1 MLELRKVFLVS
12 IRHKIHLFEVTAL
25 FKSET
30 TYQPEKTLMTI
41 THDMRICQSDYPMDW
56 YPEAFIPY
64 AEEYQAL
71 PDRQLTTVLKW
82 MTPYMKKAQDH
93 FGDQLLLLAHY
104 YMGGDIVRLIEQFG
118 GKIGDSY
125 QLALMAANHP
135 EKSVIIESAVHFM
148 AESISILAHEHQHV
162 YITNPK
168 SGCTMEMLAKDFMVE
183 PAFLDLNQRYGQ
195 DNILPVCYMN
205 TSGRVKAMT
214 GAQGGAVCTSSNVK
228 KIFQWAQKQQKK
240 ILFIPDQHMGEN
252 VAYWL
257 GIKHIAYWPGGTAGA
272 QYSLS
277 AQDAATLERFDK
289 AELILFSS
297 HCAVHTVYQPE
308 QCDYWHSQGY
318 TTIVHPECRNDV
330 IRVAQHAGSTA
341 FIWDYV
347 VHDRAG
353 TKRYAIGTENH
364 MVENLKQH
372 CKQLSIEVVNLA
384 EAPSDSEKKGV
395 GCGCA
400 TMSRNDPPHL
410 VALLDLL
417 RLGKKL
423 DYSEVKAGDVVNE
436 FTGLR
441 HRLQHN
447 DQQWVIDNA
456 KRALQKMI
464 DITEDRV

>member
-1 MLELRKVFLVS
+1 MHIS
-12 IRHKIHLFEVTAL
+12 N
-25 FKSET
+25 
-30 TYQPEKTLMTI
+30 
-41 THDMRICQSDYPMDW
+41 DMSICQSDYPIDW
-56 YPEAFIPY
+56 YQKDFILY
-64 AEEYQAL
+64 AQEYQEL
-71 PDRQLTTVLKW
+71 PNRKLTTVLEW
-82 MTPYMKKAQDH
+82 MRPYIKKAQDH
-93 FGDQLLLLAHY
+93 FGDKLLLLAHY

-125 QLALMAANHP
+125 QLALMAADNP
-135 EKSVIIESAVHFM
+135 DKSIIIESAVHFM
-148 AESISILAHEHQHV
+148 AESISILANNNQQV

-183 PAFLDLNQRYGQ
+183 PAFLDLNTRYGAE
-195 DNILPVCYMN
+195 NILPICYMN

-228 KIFQWAQKQQKK
+228 KIVQWARKKNKK

-257 GIKHIAYWPGGTAGA
+257 GIKNLAYWPGGTAGA
-272 QYSLS
+272 QYSLPD
-277 AQDAATLERFDK
+277 QDKKTLDQFDQ
-289 AELILFSS
+289 AELVLFASQ
-297 HCAVHTVYQPE
+297 CAVHTHYQPGMCE
-308 QCDYWHSQGY
+308 YWHSQGY
-318 TTIVHPECRNDV
+318 TTIVHPECRNEV

-341 FIWDYV
+341 FIWDYAV
-347 VHDRAG
+347 NDRAG

-372 CKQLSIEVVNLA
+372 CKNLGIKIINLA
-384 EAPSDSEKKGV
+384 EAPKKDDVKGV

-417 RLGKKL
+417 RQGKIMS
-423 DYSEVKAGDVVNE
+423 YNEVKAGDVVNE
-436 FTGLR
+436 FTGVR
-441 HRLQHN
+441 NRLPVN

-456 KRALQKMI
+456 KKSLQMMI
-464 DITEDRV
+464 NITEDRI

>member
-1 MLELRKVFLVS
+1 M
-12 IRHKIHLFEVTAL
+12 

-30 TYQPEKTLMTI
+30 SYQPKHTRMQITNDMT
-41 THDMRICQSDYPMDW
+41 ICQSDYPLDW
-56 YPEAFIPY
+56 YQDDFIPY

-71 PDRQLTTVLKW
+71 PDRKLTTVLAW
-82 MTPYMKKAQDH
+82 MSPYIKKAQAH
-93 FGDQLLLLAHY
+93 FGDKLLLLAHY

-118 GKIGDSY
+118 GQIGDSY

-148 AESISILAHEHQHV
+148 AESISILANNSQQV

-168 SGCTMEMLAKDFMVE
+168 SGCTMEMFAKDFMVE
-183 PAFLDLNQRYGQ
+183 PAFLDLNERYGTQ
-195 DNILPVCYMN
+195 NILPVCYMN

-228 KIFQWAQKQQKK
+228 KIFQWAQKQHKK

-257 GIKHIAYWPGGTAGA
+257 GIKNIAYWPGGTAGA
-272 QYSLS
+272 QYSLD
-277 AQDAATLERFDK
+277 AQDAATLATFDRSD
-289 AELILFSS
+289 LILFASQ
-297 HCAVHTVYQPE
+297 CAVHTHYQPAM
-308 QCDYWHSQGY
+308 CDYWHKLGY
-318 TTIVHPECRNDV
+318 ATVVHPECRNDV
-330 IRVAQHAGSTA
+330 IKVAQQAGSTA

-347 VHDRAG
+347 VHDRAK

-364 MVENLKQH
+364 MVENLKQY
-372 CKQLSIEVVNLA
+372 CKSLDIDVVNLA
-384 EAPSDSEKKGV
+384 EAPLLSNNKGV

-417 RLGKKL
+417 RQGKTM
-423 DYSEVKAGDVVNE
+423 DYNEVKAGDVVNE
-436 FTGLR
+436 FTGVR
-441 HRLQHN
+441 NRLQKE
-447 DQQWVIDNA
+447 DQQWIIDNA
-456 KRALQKMI
+456 KRALQMMI
-464 DITEDRV
+464 AITEDTI